1 MLISRKV
8 YLNGD
13 IKTSV
18 TVLFNIPLT
27 TVTTV
32 NFETIKMG
40 KSQSSS
46 LSRRIHKLVILMS
59 LQVCLFSLFCRAD
72 PEISQGTLITKPHLR
87 SWENLFDSS
96 LTSNPL
102 AGTASLSQKAF
113 SSSSKLF
120 KRSPFAPSR
129 SYSFGLGKKSLTPS
143 LESEYGSKSNSI
155 TYDNTPVSFPD
166 TSSSSQ
172 QQQHQ
177 HQQQQLSYLSPSQQE
192 SLNTMTLPSS
202 QSSSQSLLHQQT
214 SPDDVSSM
222 ESGPSSSS
230 LNSNRMDSLYQIQSP
245 GSRLMLSSN
254 RARFPRRPNL
264 YSFGLGKRGWLSSI
278 PLPSPVYF
286 GDIKRKYSFGLG
298 KRSSSREDSRD
309 DNTNG
314 N

>member
-1 MLISRKV
+1 MVISK
-8 YLNGD
+8 LQ
-13 IKTSV
+13 SQ
-18 TVLFNIPLT
+18 FLT
-27 TVTTV
+27 RVTTV
-32 NFETIKMG
+32 NLKTIKMG

-46 LSRRIHKLVILMS
+46 FSRRNHKLVILMS

-102 AGTASLSQKAF
+102 AEPASLSQKASL
-113 SSSSKLF
+113 SSRLF
-120 KRSPFAPSR
+120 KRSSFAPSR

-155 TYDNTPVSFPD
+155 TYDTPVSFPD
-166 TSSSSQ
+166 TSASSQ
-172 QQQHQ
+172 Q

-192 SLNTMTLPSS
+192 SLNTMSLPSS
-202 QSSSQSLLHQQT
+202 QLSSLSSLHQQT
-214 SPDDVSSM
+214 SHDDVSSM

-278 PLPSPVYF
+278 PLPSSVYM
-286 GDIKRKYSFGLG
+286 GDIKRRYSFGLG
-298 KRSSSREDSRD
+298 KRSTSTED
-309 DNTNG
+309 
-314 N
+314 